1 MSYEKLFKYIQYY
14 PDGSGR
20 DSYINSNS
28 GGFSR
33 FMPKQL
39 IQGYSSYPRSPVYNF
54 RDLRKTSW
62 AIKYKSDGS
71 GRDTYIISNSGG
83 LSYDWKEGVKFDKT
97 LRTSQYPINKTKYT
111 DLRISKND
119 FANSL
124 KIKKIQDSVTERLY
138 TANTNS
144 NYRKKRNLF
153 NHEDKQNN
161 NLKESANLN
170 TEISHKNK
178 NNSKLKSAD
187 ENELRLLTSSD
198 SIRNKNKICFTN
210 NVEVKLKQ
218 IEDKKKMKLGNI
230 KYNGF
235 QLDTVNIKN
244 IEDKNFKSKDS
255 NQNLNI
261 QNPYQ
266 INDLKIEPTNRN
278 INEKILEPKSNN
290 INDKNVQY
298 QAYYNLITEY
308 NQKSAKNIGKLKI
321 VFPKI
326 CNEFK

>member
-83 LSYDWKEGVKFDKT
+83 LSYDWKEGIKFDKS
-97 LRTSQYPINKTKYT
+97 LRTNQFPINKTKYT

-138 TANTNS
+138 TANTDS
-144 NYRKKRNLF
+144 KYRMKRNLF
-153 NHEDKQNN
+153 NHEDKNN
-161 NLKESANLN
+161 NNFIESVNLK
-170 TEISHKNK
+170 TEMSHKNTNK
-178 NNSKLKSAD
+178 SKLKSAD

-210 NVEVKLKQ
+210 NMEVKFKQ
-218 IEDKKKMKLGNI
+218 IEDKEKMKLGNI

-235 QLDTVNIKN
+235 ELNPIK
-244 IEDKNFKSKDS
+244 IKKIDDKNCKSKDL
-255 NQNLNI
+255 NQNLNFKN
-261 QNPYQ
+261 QCQ
-266 INDLKIEPTNRN
+266 INDLKIEPTNHI
-278 INEKILEPKSNN
+278 INEKILESKPNN
-290 INDKNVQY
+290 SNDKNDQY

-326 CNEFK
+326 CNDFK